1 MNIKKVN
8 VYILKYLNSIYV
20 EGKVNKEKKFSF
32 YNLPQDESSLLSD
45 NIISG
50 KREVILEKVII
61 KDDLKYE
68 VSYILI
74 ELKLE
79 LKNLKSNQKLIPIY
93 ALNKNKFD
101 FISFPYIEILEKS
114 LGKYSLSE
122 IKMLKDLYELE
133 NFDLELYLSTIIKR
147 IKNKDV
153 STNIENSDDLLRYL
167 LYENKD
173 IKLLYKNLDTLK
185 EYISNLWGE

>member
-133 NFDLELYLSTIIKR
+133 NFDLELYLLTIIKR
-147 IKNKDV
+147 IKNKDI
-153 STNIENSDDLLRYL
+153 SKNIENSDDLLRYL

>member
-167 LYENKD
+167 LNENKD